1 MELKRIH
8 PEIPI
13 ICDPSHICGRREP
26 LAKISQYAMD
36 IGLDGTMIETH
47 IDPSS
52 ALSDAG
58 QQITPSTLNE
68 LVNGLIVKSE
78 KGNHKALNTDLN
90 FFELKLT
97 DLMMS

>member
-36 IGLDGTMIETH
+36 IGLDGSMIETH

-52 ALSDAG
+52 AYDAG
-58 QQITPSTLNE
+58 QQITPSTLKE

-78 KGNHKALNTDLN
+78 KEHGPLNTDLN